1 MIKAVIY
8 RPGENFPNGLQGLQ
22 CIKKG
27 RLAPKIFVF
36 VGEAMVT

>member
-1 MIKAVIY
+1 MTEAVIY

-36 VGEAMVT
+36 VGEAVVT